1 MFGRSLSETMQVEAR
16 LGGQFVPILLHRC
29 VNFLR
34 DHGERWWSVT
44 AHGFGMRLGWVVCYR
59 SFGNSLSVG
68 HRLNMNIQ
76 SCVLIIMASWS
87 RLWWLTDILYIVT
100 VYSLSVS
107 SGLGFLSVFLIARY
121 QSSFS
126 HLEETCTP
134 SYCTLHHVHVCMDW
148 YMTMITCRSHGGWH
162 IPTTRPGQSYPHT
175 QRDLWLWLP
184 ERLLHHGGYSHSG
197 LFAQA
202 LPQRAARAS
211 HTSRVLWEL
220 QASNTMWA
228 TVWEISAVHV

>member
-100 VYSLSVS
+100 VYSSSVS
-107 SGLGFLSVFLIARY
+107 SGLGFLSVFLYYTFARY

-126 HLEETCTP
+126 HLEETTNWI
-134 SYCTLHHVHVCMDW
+134 CTLHHVCMDW
-148 YMTMITCRSHGGWH
+148 YMTMITFHMQVSRRLAYSDYQARPVVSTHSKRL
-162 IPTTRPGQSYPHT
+162 TTVVPRKTSPPRRIFTQWPLCSSSTSESCQSQSYLT
-175 QRDLWLWLP
+175 CTM
-184 ERLLHHGGYSHSG
+184 
-197 LFAQA
+197 
-202 LPQRAARAS
+202 RAS
-211 HTSRVLWEL
+211 SKQHDV
-220 QASNTMWA
+220 SNCLRN
-228 TVWEISAVHV
+228 